1 MRTRARAPRLARAAR
16 HARASPAGVRGP
28 TRRVR
33 PQVRRGSRR
42 PCYCEDV
49 GSMTSDSDDA
59 GSLGVADRLQ
69 QQQSPPSPPPL
80 VRVRLR
86 TFPAMML
93 ASAAILTCEAFAINY
108 ISSPSPYERHLNK
121 GRYTV
126 DYHDPLVAE
135 RMLEMLEDWGLS
147 FHNLRHIYHHKTP
160 TQTNPP
166 RAYHGEPH
174 DDLVLRV
181 VHGKL
186 GMRMT
191 TVKYVCDRR
200 ISPAVCRKAAA
211 Q

>member
-1 MRTRARAPRLARAAR
+1 
-16 HARASPAGVRGP
+16 
-28 TRRVR
+28 
-33 PQVRRGSRR
+33 
-42 PCYCEDV
+42 
-49 GSMTSDSDDA
+49 MTSNSDDT
-59 GSLGVADRLQ
+59 GSLGVAPHPQ
-69 QQQSPPSPPPL
+69 QQPSPSQPPSPPPL

-147 FHNLRHIYHHKTP
+147 LHNLRHIYHHKTP

-174 DDLVLRV
+174 DNLALRV
-181 VHGKL
+181 LHGKL
-186 GMRMT
+186 GVRMT
-191 TVKYVCDRR
+191 TVQFVSDRR

-211 Q
+211 QCTLVGD